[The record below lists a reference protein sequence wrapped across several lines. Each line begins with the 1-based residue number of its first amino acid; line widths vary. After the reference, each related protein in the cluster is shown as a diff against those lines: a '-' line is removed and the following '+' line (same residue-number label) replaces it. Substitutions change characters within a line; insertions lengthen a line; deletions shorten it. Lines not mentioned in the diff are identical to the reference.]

1 MRRGL
6 YALPLLVLLTTLAPG
21 ARAITRNEEPA
32 TPPAADKLTGQLLVA
47 TPELDDPH
55 FRHTVV
61 LIVHHGEDGTLG
73 LVVNRPLGKAP
84 AAELLKRLGVPEQG
98 AKGDIELSYGGPVQ
112 PEIGMVVHSSDYRL
126 PDTTSVTRQ
135 LSVTS
140 NPQVLHDMAAGSGPQ
155 HAVAVLGYAGWGPGQ
170 LEGEM
175 AEGAWITIPADPDLV
190 FTPDPDKE
198 WQTAVSRRG
207 EEL

>member
-1 MRRGL
+1 MRRL
-6 YALPLLVLLTTLAPG
+6 RTLSLLLVLLPALAPG
-21 ARAITRNEEPA
+21 ARAAYREEEPS
-32 TPPAADKLTGQLLVA
+32 TPRADKLTGQLLVA

-55 FRHTVV
+55 FRHAVV
-61 LIVHHGEDGTLG
+61 LIVRHGEDGTLG

-84 AAELLKRLGVPEQG
+84 AVELLRRLGVPEQG

-112 PEIGMVVHSSDYRL
+112 PEIGMVVHSPDYRL
-126 PDTTSVTRQ
+126 PDTTPVTRQ

-140 NPQVLHDMAAGSGPQ
+140 DPQVLHDMAAGTGPQ
-155 HAVAVLGYAGWGPGQ
+155 RAVAVLGYAGWGPGQ

-175 AEGAWITIPADPDLV
+175 AEGAWFTIPADPDLV

>member
-1 MRRGL
+1 MSRRL
-6 YALPLLVLLTTLAPG
+6 YALLAVLLTAAAPA

-32 TPPAADKLTGQLLVA
+32 TPPADKLTGQLLVA
-47 TPELDDPH
+47 TPELGDPH
-55 FRHTVV
+55 FRHAVV
-61 LIVHHGEDGTLG
+61 LVVHHGEDGTLG

-84 AAELLKRLGVPEQG
+84 AVELLKRLGVPEQG

-112 PEIGMVVHSSDYRL
+112 PEIGMVVHSPDYRL
-126 PDTTSVTRQ
+126 PDTTAVTRQ

-170 LEGEM
+170 IEGEM
-175 AEGAWITIPADPDLV
+175 AEGAWFTIPADPDLV

-198 WQTAVSRRG
+198 WQTAVGRRG

>member
-32 TPPAADKLTGQLLVA
+32 TPPADKLTGQLLVA

-55 FRHTVV
+55 FRHAVV
-61 LIVHHGEDGTLG
+61 LVVHHGEDGTLG

-84 AAELLKRLGVPEQG
+84 AIELLRRLGVPEQG
-98 AKGDIELSYGGPVQ
+98 AKGDILLSYGGPVQ
-112 PEIGMVVHSSDYRL
+112 PEIGMVVHSPDYRL
-126 PDTTSVTRQ
+126 PDTTPVTRQ

-140 NPQVLHDMAAGSGPQ
+140 NPQVLHDMAAGTGPQ
-155 HAVAVLGYAGWGPGQ
+155 RAVAVLGYAGWGPGQ

-175 AEGAWITIPADPDLV
+175 TEGAWFTIPADPDLV
-190 FTPDPDKE
+190 FAPDPDKE
-198 WQTAVSRRG
+198 WQDALRRRG

>member
-1 MRRGL
+1 VRRGL
-6 YALPLLVLLTTLAPG
+6 YALPLLLLLAAPVPG
-21 ARAITRNEEPA
+21 AAAITRNEEPA
-32 TPPAADKLTGQLLVA
+32 TPPADKLTGQLLVA

-55 FRHTVV
+55 FRHAVV
-61 LIVHHGEDGTLG
+61 LVVHHGQDGTLG

-84 AAELLKRLGVPEQG
+84 AVELLKRLGVPEQG
-98 AKGDIELSYGGPVQ
+98 VKGDIELSYGGPVQ
-112 PEIGMVVHSSDYRL
+112 PEIGMVVHSTDYRL

-175 AEGAWITIPADPDLV
+175 AGGAWFTIPADPDLV

-198 WQTAVSRRG
+198 WQTAVGRRG